1 MFCPKCGSQSPEDL
15 KYCRSCGTDLGA
27 VSQALTGKL
36 ALPGK
41 SESRGH
47 RGEEPRIDSA
57 INSLFTGLAFICVSF
72 AVLFFAPAG
81 RIWWFWMLIPAF
93 ISLGKAIGEYMRW
106 KERQRGRVEAQSQP
120 QFQPPSQ
127 PPQYLSPPPVSG
139 AYDTPRSFEAAP
151 PPSVTEG
158 TTRHLDAARPSDEP

>member
-1 MFCPKCGSQSPEDL
+1 L

-36 ALPGK
+36 ALPGTREARRRK
-41 SESRGH
+41 GQ
-47 RGEEPRIDSA
+47 EPRIDSA
-57 INSLFTGLAFICVSF
+57 IQSLFSGIAFVCVSF
-72 AVLFFAPAG
+72 AVLFVAPAG

-93 ISLGKAIGEYMRW
+93 LSLGRAIGEYMRW
-106 KERQRGRVEAQSQP
+106 KEAQRGRVEVQP
-120 QFQPPSQ
+120 QFQPPAQ
-127 PPQYLSPPPVSG
+127 APQYLSPPPVSG

-158 TTRHLDAARPSDEP
+158 TTRHLDAARPNDEP